1 MVVVSVTLVVAIA
14 VASAARG
21 ADRCALS
28 AAVACSLLEPLR
40 EVKGIDNAKVH
51 GAFDEPYLHPSVV
64 WAHQCVMPSL
74 TFFQEGGVVMPK
86 VLGIGSRPANRQK
99 RRTSIAS

>member
-1 MVVVSVTLVVAIA
+1 MGVRARAMRVVVVSVMLVVAIA
-14 VASAARG
+14 AVVAAAARPT
-21 ADRCALS
+21 RVCALS

-74 TFFQEGGVVMPK
+74 TFFQEGGVVMPN
-86 VLGIGSRPANRQK
+86 VLG
-99 RRTSIAS
+99 T

>member
-1 MVVVSVTLVVAIA
+1 MPSLQ
-14 VASAARG
+14 RLL
-21 ADRCALS
+21 ALLK
-28 AAVACSLLEPLR
+28 SLH

-51 GAFDEPYLHPSVV
+51 SAFDKPYLHPSVV

-86 VLGIGSRPANRQK
+86 VLGTRYR
-99 RRTSIAS
+99 

>member
-1 MVVVSVTLVVAIA
+1 MGVRARAMRVVVVSVTFVVAIA

-74 TFFQEGGVVMPK
+74 TFFQEWGGSYAP
-86 VLGIGSRPANRQK
+86 STRYR
-99 RRTSIAS
+99 